1 MSLADWCRT
10 KKNGFCVRLCGV
22 LDALCT
28 CVCCAGWWWWWRR
41 WCCCF
46 KCVIIRVL
54 KLQCN
59 GNHKDAI
66 NQNIKL
72 CRVFFGTAK
81 RITIQMA
88 HTHIRMYCVILY
100 TLHTY
105 TRTHSCDQIDSIITS
120 VTFCRPFLPHS
131 FRMRFVA
138 IILLDRFDA
147 VVAVA
152 HTRTTADVDAASIWF
167 LRYFASFYVFLVH
180 RIGILPLFGRF
191 GFGHF
196 ILNLY
201 VHTYCVCI
209 GCC

>member
-1 MSLADWCRT
+1 MRT
-10 KKNGFCVRLCGV
+10 Y
-22 LDALCT
+22 
-28 CVCCAGWWWWWRR
+28 VCIVW
-41 WCCCF
+41 F
-46 KCVIIRVL
+46 FIRY
-54 KLQCN
+54 K
-59 GNHKDAI
+59 H
-66 NQNIKL
+66 
-72 CRVFFGTAK
+72 
-81 RITIQMA
+81 
-88 HTHIRMYCVILY
+88 
-100 TLHTY
+100 

-138 IILLDRFDA
+138 IVLLDRFDA

-152 HTRTTADVDAASIWF
+152 HARTTADVDAASIWF

-201 VHTYCVCI
+201 VHIYCVCVSVCI
-209 GCC
+209 GCCWLSTRCFIECAHFFRRRRYRRRRRRRQK